1 MVAPESARLRP
12 ELAELNEIRWVA
24 WDETEPLEPDHGLRR
39 ALRKAR
45 TLVLK

>member
-1 MVAPESARLRP
+1 
-12 ELAELNEIRWVA
+12 VA